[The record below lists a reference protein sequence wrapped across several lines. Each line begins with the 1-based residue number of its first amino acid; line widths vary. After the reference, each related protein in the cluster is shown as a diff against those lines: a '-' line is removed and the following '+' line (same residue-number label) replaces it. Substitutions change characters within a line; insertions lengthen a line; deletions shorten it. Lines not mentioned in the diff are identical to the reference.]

1 VLRSENGNAV
11 VEFVAFGFLLLAPL
25 SLTATELT
33 TAWLDKQVASSAAT
47 QLARSY
53 TLGQHHFLELEGY
66 YRAKFSK
73 LQIEASQTACCVD
86 VAVTLNSAHEVA
98 RQVF

>member
-1 VLRSENGNAV
+1 VSKSEAGNAV

-25 SLTATELT
+25 ALTATELT
-33 TAWLDKQVASSAAT
+33 AARLDKQVASSAAT

-53 TLGQHHFLELEGY
+53 TLGQHQFLELEGT
-66 YRAKFSK
+66 YRAKFPK
-73 LQIEASQTACCVD
+73 LQIATSQKPCCIE